1 LGDEGDVMDWNSVGD
16 WLKANAGTGAAL
28 VGSLLTGNVPA
39 AMALGVKLVAGAT
52 GTADPT
58 QAMAAFQQSPE
69 TLVKLKELAIQEQ
82 ANINAHIEKMAQL
95 QFEDEQAEQHE
106 TQETIRAGDKADDR
120 FVRWTRPGQ
129 SWLSLI
135 GAGAYVFMNQHPDTT
150 ILSILLTLPWAYA
163 GLRTIQHANEMKAVV
178 QQATAK

>member
-1 LGDEGDVMDWNSVGD
+1 MDWNNVGD

-52 GTADPT
+52 GQADPA
-58 QAMAAFQQSPE
+58 QALQALQQDAA
-69 TLVKLKELAIQEQ
+69 TVTRLRELAIQEQ
-82 ANINAHIEKMAQL
+82 ANINAHIEAMAKA

-129 SWLSLI
+129 SWVSL
-135 GAGAYVFMNQHPDTT
+135 GMAGAYVFVTAKPDIT
-150 ILSILLTLPWAYA
+150 ILMVLLTLPWAYA
-163 GLRTIQHANEMKAVV
+163 GLRTLQHANEMKAAV
-178 QQATAK
+178 QQAIAK

>member
-1 LGDEGDVMDWNSVGD
+1 MDWNSVGD

-52 GTADPT
+52 GTADPL
-58 QAMAAFQQSPE
+58 QALQALQQDPA
-69 TLVKLKELAIQEQ
+69 TVVKLRELAIQEQ
-82 ANINAHIEKMAQL
+82 ANINSHIEKMAQL

-120 FVRWTRPGQ
+120 LVRWTRPLQ
-129 SWLSLI
+129 SWVSLL
-135 GAGAYVFMNQHPDTT
+135 GAGAYVFANAKPDTT
-150 ILSILLTLPWAYA
+150 ILMILLALPWAYA